1 MSTIFLIAPRT
12 LMLIHP
18 AGHAGKSTDRPVCYA
33 PPCQLLL
40 LICLDCTVDFHVD
53 VTASHNT
60 VFLLIWPSR

>member
-1 MSTIFLIAPRT
+1 
-12 LMLIHP
+12 MLSHP

-60 VFLLIWPSR
+60 VFLLICPSR